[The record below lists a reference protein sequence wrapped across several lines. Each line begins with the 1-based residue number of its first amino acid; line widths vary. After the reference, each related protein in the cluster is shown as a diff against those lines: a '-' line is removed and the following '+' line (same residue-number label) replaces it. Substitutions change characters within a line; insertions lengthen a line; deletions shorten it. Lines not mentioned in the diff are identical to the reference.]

1 MGFLHNLKK
10 MIKTFEFNWKRFSF
24 QLLYKVAPIVL
35 LNKRVKSF
43 NHTKLKIKQKK
54 KHSKLNAQNPK
65 FQKNN
70 KANKNKKNTQN
81 LIIQESNNIK

>member
-10 MIKTFEFNWKRFSF
+10 MTKSFQFNCKRFSF

-43 NHTKLKIKQKK
+43 NHTKVKIQK
-54 KHSKLNAQNPK
+54 SKR
-65 FQKNN
+65 NN
-70 KANKNKKNTQN
+70 KAKENKKNTTEN

>member
-10 MIKTFEFNWKRFSF
+10 VIKIFQFNCKRFSF

-43 NHTKLKIKQKK
+43 NHTKLKIKQIWKK
-54 KHSKLNAQNPK
+54 KKCKILN
-65 FQKNN
+65 
-70 KANKNKKNTQN
+70 
-81 LIIQESNNIK
+81 